1 MSTLLYIL
9 RLLFKRKW
17 WLLSLP
23 TVVAIIVA
31 IILSRKPD
39 TYKSSTT
46 IYTGIVSGYDIMT
59 ISSGSQ
65 DWLSINNAVD
75 NLLSIIKAESTL
87 ENVSLRLLAQDL
99 VHLDTENDNDFLL
112 AATSQ
117 KLAENVPQ
125 EVMDLVVK
133 DDEEKTF
140 ENFRHY
146 YSMDTGN
153 YLYRLFHWNDRHYS
167 YTALNSIEVNKVQSS
182 DMLNMTY
189 ENDDPFLVYHTL
201 LILTDEFMNQY
212 KLLRYEQT
220 NDVIRYFENELVR
233 VGAELNTLEEGL
245 KDFNIDNQII
255 NYEEQTK
262 MVAERTRDLDVRL
275 ETTNMNLKSSQALRQ
290 TIEAKLDGMNTV
302 ANNAEFLKSLNTI
315 GNLYSQAQN
324 SGNNSSVNSQIASE
338 TEKLHSI
345 TADLT
350 SQKFTKEGLASA
362 DLITQWLD
370 ALLLETK
377 SRAELDVLE
386 KNYSALTNEYERFSP
401 VGSSLKRQNRTIN
414 FSEQTY
420 LSVLQALNEA
430 RLRQKN
436 LQMTSATFKVMSP
449 PSVAIE
455 PEATKNTVL
464 TVLVFVCEF
473 IFLFLLFVIME
484 ILSRRP
490 FDKASAERITGVEVL
505 GAMPER
511 DSKDKYADFIKNSA
525 IQNIGNAT
533 INFFDR
539 SKLTNIINV
548 FSTDYA
554 DGKTV
559 FGETLR
565 EYFKSIDLKPAFF
578 SWNKDFDITSK
589 SFLMSWSIYDF
600 AIPMDG
606 GVDPAECDIII
617 VEYPPLSR
625 VSIPNRLV
633 SSAAVNLL
641 LVDSSRP
648 WKGMDHIL
656 LRQLKLQTNTTPIRV
671 VLSNADKDV
680 IGAFTGML
688 PPYTAM
694 HRFAF
699 TVKNLGLSDNQ
710 NQE

>member
-1 MSTLLYIL
+1 MNTLLYIL

-17 WLLSLP
+17 WLISLP
-23 TVVAIIVA
+23 TIAAIVVAM
-31 IILSRKPD
+31 ILSTKPD
-39 TYKSSTT
+39 TYRSSTT
-46 IYTGIVSGYDIMT
+46 IYTGIVSGYDIMS

-87 ENVSLRLLAQDL
+87 ENVSMRLLAQDL
-99 VHLDTENDNDFLL
+99 THLDVENDNDFLL
-112 AATSQ
+112 ATTSQ
-117 KLAENVPQ
+117 KLAESVPQ
-125 EVMDLVVK
+125 DVMDLVVK
-133 DDEEKTF
+133 GDEKKTF
-140 ENFRHY
+140 ENFREY

-182 DMLNMTY
+182 DMLSMTY
-189 ENDDPFLVYHTL
+189 ENDDPYIVYHTL
-201 LILTDEFMNQY
+201 LLLTDEFMNQY

-220 NDVIRYFENELVR
+220 NDVIKYFEKELVR

-275 ETTNMNLKSSQALRQ
+275 ETTNMNLQSARALRM
-290 TIEAKLDGMNTV
+290 TIEAKLDGMQTV
-302 ANNAEFLKSLNTI
+302 ANNAEFLKSLNTL
-315 GNLYSQAQN
+315 GGLYSQVQN
-324 SGNNSSVNSQIASE
+324 EKEAESVKTQIASE
-338 TEKLHSI
+338 TEKLQNI
-345 TADLT
+345 TANLT
-350 SQKFTKEGLASA
+350 SQKFTKEGLASM
-362 DLITQWLD
+362 DLIQQWLD

-377 SRAELDVLE
+377 SEAELDVLN
-386 KNYSALTNEYERFSP
+386 KNYSDLTREYERFSP
-401 VGSSLKRQNRTIN
+401 VGSSLKRQNRSIN

-420 LSVLQALNEA
+420 LAVLEALNEA

-449 PSVAIE
+449 PSVAIG

-464 TVLVFVCEF
+464 TILVFVCEF
-473 IFLFLLFVIME
+473 LFLFLLFVLME

-490 FDKASAERITGVEVL
+490 FDKANGERITGVEVL
-505 GAMPER
+505 GAIPER
-511 DSKDKYADFIKNSA
+511 NSKDKFADLVKNSA
-525 IQNIGNAT
+525 IQHVGNAT

-548 FSTDYA
+548 FSTDYG
-554 DGKTV
+554 DGKTEL
-559 FGETLR
+559 GETLR
-565 EYFKSIDLKPAFF
+565 DYFKSIDLKPAFF

-600 AIPMDG
+600 AIPMDDS
-606 GVDPAECDIII
+606 VNPAECDVII

-633 SSAAVNLL
+633 TSAAINLL

-656 LRQLKLQTNTTPIRV
+656 LRQLKLQTNMTPIRV

-699 TVKNLGLSDNQ
+699 TVKNLGLSEQ
-710 NQE
+710 KTQE